1 VRRLRS
7 VDDMSSTSALPRQT
21 ETLPHPHPSGR
32 SHRLHPAAP
41 MAAAA
46 RLAGRFRGDL
56 ATGQWWWSPE
66 LYALHGIPAGSVQP
80 TVGLLLSHVL
90 PEDRAVLRESLSAAG
105 AAGTPF
111 AREYRVLRMD
121 GRTRTALLVCEPEAD
136 PTGAVTALA
145 GLVVDMTEG
154 RVAPPAD
161 EHVRSLETEVEQ
173 LRSAMASRAAIE
185 QAKGIL
191 MLLMG
196 CGDQVA
202 FDLLAH
208 ISSHTHRKVREVA
221 VSIIESASGHSTLP
235 DDVRE
240 ILHDACPPGRSKV

>member
-1 VRRLRS
+1 
-7 VDDMSSTSALPRQT
+7 MSSTSALPRQT
-21 ETLPHPHPSGR
+21 EMLAQPHAPGR
-32 SHRLHPAAP
+32 SPRSHSPKPVPADP
-41 MAAAA
+41 AA
-46 RLAGRFRGDL
+46 RLAGRYRGDL
-56 ATGQWWWSPE
+56 ATEQWWWSPE

-80 TVGLLLSHVL
+80 TVGLLLAHVHT
-90 PEDRAVLRESLSAAG
+90 EDRPGLRDALSTAG
-105 AAGTPF
+105 TAGTPF

-121 GRTRTALLVCEPEAD
+121 GRERTALLVCEPETD
-136 PTGAVTALA
+136 PAGTVTALS
-145 GLVVDMTEG
+145 GLVVDVSGTRED
-154 RVAPPAD
+154 APTD
-161 EHVRSLETEVEQ
+161 EQVRHLETEVEQ

-208 ISSHTHRKVREVA
+208 ISSHTHRKVRDVA
-221 VSIIESASGHSTLP
+221 VSIIESACGHSTLP

-240 ILHDACPPGRSKV
+240 ILHDACPPGRTTA